1 MTHARIVDKGKDR
14 IGCHL
19 QGFFPKPTYW
29 MVIQWTPICGRR
41 SHGEPEGLF
50 EQLSEFSTVKG
61 LYPQILD
68 SYPQDTPCGL
78 PQDTPCGLPQDT
90 PCGLP
95 QDTPCGLPQD
105 TPCGLPQDD
114 THRKT
119 YTKVWRAYIG
129 SDPIVIPQIREFL

>member
-1 MTHARIVDKGKDR
+1 
-14 IGCHL
+14 
-19 QGFFPKPTYW
+19 

-78 PQDTPCGLPQDT
+78 PQDTPCGLPQD
-90 PCGLP
+90 
-95 QDTPCGLPQD
+95 
-105 TPCGLPQDD
+105 D